1 MTKSLTPAV
10 SCRQGFLSIILHAH
24 LPYVRHPE
32 HDSFFEENWLFEAMT
47 ECYLPLLGVLDR
59 LHADDVDYRLTLSLS
74 PTLISMLRDDLLQT
88 RYLKHLHTRLE
99 LAEKEIIRTRKHPA
113 YQKLA
118 RLYRRF
124 FLNTLNTYQERY
136 QGDVLGAFKK
146 HQATGKLE
154 LITTAATHGFLPLL
168 NVSETAVRN
177 QINTGVATFKANFG
191 YTPAGFWLPE
201 CGYYPGLETALSEA
215 GIEYFFVDSHG
226 VMDASSPPRKG
237 VYAPIA
243 CSNGVAAFA
252 RDPESSRQVWSA
264 KEGYPGD
271 FDYREYYSDIGFEL
285 ELDYIAP
292 YILDGKTRIN
302 TGIKYHRVT
311 GDNLPK
317 DIYNPRQ
324 ASAKACEHAQ
334 DFIDKRQQQIDRL
347 SATMDSP
354 PQPPIIVA
362 PYDAEL
368 FGHWWFEG
376 AHWLECVL
384 RLACENTNGVQ
395 LISCGDYLKQ
405 QPSLQVSTPA
415 SSTWGEQG
423 YSSYWINE
431 KNDWIYPVLHK
442 AEQEMET
449 LARDVQGLALT
460 PLQTRA
466 LNQAARS
473 ILLAQA
479 SDWPFIMK
487 SGTTID
493 YANRRITDYL
503 ARFNYLHD
511 SIRKNR
517 VNERYLTA
525 LEIMDNIFPDIDFR
539 DYNSS
544 KVGMG
549 SKPVRP

>member
-1 MTKSLTPAV
+1 MTKSFPRAG
-10 SCRQGFLSIILHAH
+10 QGFLSIILHAH

-32 HDSFFEENWLFEAMT
+32 HDSFFEENWLFEAVT
-47 ECYLPLLGVLDR
+47 ECYLPLIGALDR
-59 LHADDVDYRLTLSLS
+59 LHADNVDYRLTLSLS
-74 PTLISMLRDDLLQT
+74 PTLMSMLRDDLLQQ
-88 RYLKHLHTRLE
+88 RYLKYLHSRLA
-99 LAEKEIIRTRKHPA
+99 LAEKEIIRTRRQPQ

-124 FLNTLNTYQERY
+124 FLKTLNTYQDCY
-136 QGDVLGAFKK
+136 QGDLLAAFKK

-168 NVSETAVRN
+168 NVSKTAVRN
-177 QINTGVATFKANFG
+177 QVNTGISTFKANFG
-191 YTPAGFWLPE
+191 CMPSGFWLPE
-201 CGYYPGLETALSEA
+201 CGYYPGLETVLADA
-215 GIEYFFVDSHG
+215 GIKYFFVDTHG
-226 VMDASSPPRKG
+226 VMDASSTPRNG

-243 CSNGVAAFA
+243 CGNGVAAFA
-252 RDPESSRQVWSA
+252 RDPESSQQVWSA
-264 KEGYPGD
+264 QEGYPGD
-271 FDYREYYSDIGFEL
+271 FDYREYYSDIGFER
-285 ELDYIAP
+285 EQDYIAP

-311 GDNLPK
+311 GGNLPK
-317 DIYNPRQ
+317 EIYSPRQ
-324 ASAKACEHAQ
+324 ARTKAREHAR
-334 DFIDKRQQQIDRL
+334 DFIDKRRHQIDRL
-347 SATMDSP
+347 GATMGR
-354 PQPPIIVA
+354 PPIIVA

-376 AHWLECVL
+376 AYWLECVL
-384 RLACENTNGVQ
+384 RLAGDKTNGVQ

-405 QPSLQVSTPA
+405 QPSPQIATPA
-415 SSTWGEQG
+415 ASTWGAEG
-423 YSSYWINE
+423 YSGYWINE
-431 KNDWIYPVLHK
+431 TNDWIYPLLHK
-442 AEQEMET
+442 AELDMEK
-449 LARDVQGLALT
+449 LAHDLYRLSLT

-493 YANRRITDYL
+493 YANKRITDHL

-511 SIRKNR
+511 CIRKNR
-517 VNERYLTA
+517 INERYLTA

-539 DYNSS
+539 HY
-544 KVGMG
+544 
-549 SKPVRP
+549 KPA

>member
-1 MTKSLTPAV
+1 MTKSLPRSGA
-10 SCRQGFLSIILHAH
+10 GFLSIILHAH

-47 ECYLPLLGVLDR
+47 ECYLPLIGVLDR
-59 LHADDVDYRLTLSLS
+59 LHADNVDYRLTLSLS

-88 RYLKHLHTRLE
+88 RYLKYLQSRLE
-99 LAEKEIIRTRKHPA
+99 LAEKEIIRTRKQPE

-124 FLNTLNTYQERY
+124 YLKALSTYQDSY
-136 QGDVLGAFKK
+136 QGDLLAAFKK

-168 NVSETAVRN
+168 NVSEIAVRN
-177 QINTGVATFKANFG
+177 QINTGMATFKANFG
-191 YTPAGFWLPE
+191 YAPSGFWLPE
-201 CGYYPGLETALSEA
+201 CGYYPGLEKGLAAA

-226 VMDASSPPRKG
+226 VMDASSQPRDG
-237 VYAPIA
+237 VYAPID
-243 CSNGVAAFA
+243 CGNGVAAFA

-285 ELDYIAP
+285 DLDYIAP
-292 YILDGKTRIN
+292 YILDGKNRIN

-311 GDNLPK
+311 GENRPK
-317 DIYNPRQ
+317 EVYNPRQ
-324 ASAKACEHAQ
+324 ALAKAHEHAQ
-334 DFIDKRQQQIDRL
+334 DFVDKRLRQIEQL
-347 SATMDSP
+347 SVSMDK
-354 PQPPIIVA
+354 PPIIVA

-376 AHWLECVL
+376 AHWLERVL
-384 RLACENTNGVQ
+384 RLASASAGGVQ
-395 LISCGDYLKQ
+395 LISCGEYLKQ
-405 QPSLQVSTPA
+405 QPSPQIAVPA
-415 SSTWGEQG
+415 ASTWGDQG
-423 YSSYWINE
+423 YSSYWINDT
-431 KNDWIYPVLHK
+431 NDWIYPLLFK
-442 AEQEMET
+442 AELEMEK
-449 LARDVQGLALT
+449 LARDVHGLALT
-460 PLQTRA
+460 PIQTRA

-487 SGTTID
+487 SGTTIE
-493 YANRRITDYL
+493 YANKCVTDHL

-511 SIRKNR
+511 CFRKNR
-517 VNERYLTA
+517 LNERYLTA
-525 LEIMDNIFPDIDFR
+525 LEIMDNIFPEIDFR
-539 DYNSS
+539 DYQSL
-544 KVGMG
+544 V
-549 SKPVRP
+549 

>member
-1 MTKSLTPAV
+1 MTKSLPRTDYV
-10 SCRQGFLSIILHAH
+10 SRQPGFLSIILHAH

-47 ECYLPLLGVLDR
+47 ECYLPLIGVLDR
-59 LHADDVDYRLTLSLS
+59 LHADNVDYRLTLSLS
-74 PTLISMLRDDLLQT
+74 PTLIAMLRDDLLQT
-88 RYLKHLHTRLE
+88 RYLKYLHSRLE
-99 LAEKEIIRTRKHPA
+99 LAEKEIVRTRKQPH

-124 FLNTLNTYQERY
+124 FLNALNTYQERY
-136 QGDVLGAFKK
+136 QSDLLAAFKK

-154 LITTAATHGFLPLL
+154 LITTSATHGFLPLL

-177 QINTGVATFKANFG
+177 QVNTGIAAFKSATG
-191 YTPAGFWLPE
+191 CTPTGFWLPE
-201 CGYYPGLETALSEA
+201 CGYYPGLETVLADA
-215 GIEYFFVDSHG
+215 GIKYFFVDTHG
-226 VMDASSPPRKG
+226 ITDASQQPRNG
-237 VYAPIA
+237 VYAPID
-243 CSNGVAAFA
+243 CGNGVAAFA
-252 RDPESSRQVWSA
+252 RDPESSHQVWSA

-285 ELDYIAP
+285 DPDYIAP

-311 GDNLPK
+311 GDNLAK
-317 DIYNPRQ
+317 EIYNPRQ
-324 ASAKACEHAQ
+324 ALAKAYEHAL
-334 DFIDKRQQQIDRL
+334 DFIDKRQHQIDRL
-347 SATMDSP
+347 SATMDR
-354 PQPPIIVA
+354 PPIIVA

-376 AHWLECVL
+376 THWLECVL
-384 RLACENTNGVQ
+384 RLASENTHGVQ

-405 QPSLQVSTPA
+405 QPPAQIATPA
-415 SSTWGEQG
+415 ASTWGDQG

-431 KNDWIYPVLHK
+431 TNDWIYPLLHK
-442 AEQEMET
+442 AEQEMEK
-449 LARDVQGLALT
+449 LARDVRGLTLT

-479 SDWPFIMK
+479 SDWPFILK

-493 YANRRITDYL
+493 YANKRVTDHL

-517 VNERYLTA
+517 INERYLTA

-539 DYNSS
+539 NYSLSS
-544 KVGMG
+544 AGV
-549 SKPVRP
+549 SFKPGRL